1 MLTRLGR
8 FLRKLRIDRGEL
20 LKDMAEKLDV
30 SVSFLS
36 AVENGKK
43 RMPSEWNARVC
54 MLYALND
61 TQREE
66 FTDAIADTERTLDL
80 SLQGISE
87 ESRRLAVSFARELPF
102 FTLEQIEAMQR
113 AMQKKEEDG
122 K

>member
-1 MLTRLGR
+1 MLTKLGR

-54 MLYALND
+54 ALYALNE
-61 TQREE
+61 TQRAE
-66 FTDAIADTERTLDL
+66 FTDAIADTERSLDL
-80 SLQGISE
+80 NLQGVSE
-87 ESRRLAVSFARELPF
+87 NSRRLAVSFARELPF
-102 FTLEQIEAMQR
+102 FTPEQIEAMQR
-113 AMQKKEEDG
+113 AMQKKEEG
-122 K
+122 E